1 MTAGVKRSASKLD
14 QLSSVERKKIR
25 LDEQPISNLLANI
38 EDEFQR
44 RKDEKESSFI
54 KWEQEGRWCLAI
66 PPV

>member
-54 KWEQEGRWCLAI
+54 KWEQEGR
-66 PPV
+66 